1 MDIRRRQKAFH
12 PNAIRINMN
21 FGPKIFGFKRISR
34 DKKQSITCVTNLS
47 SVTQKIKIKKNNQ
60 KIRNLMGSKIQIK
73 NNQFVF
79 LKPFE
84 TLWISNI

>member
-1 MDIRRRQKAFH
+1 
-12 PNAIRINMN
+12 MN
-21 FGPKIFGFKRISR
+21 FGSKVFGFKRICR
-34 DKKQSITCVTNLS
+34 DKKQTITCVTNLS
-47 SVTQKIKIKKNNQ
+47 SVAQKIKIKRNNQ
-60 KIRNLMGSKIQIK
+60 KIRNLMGSKILIK